1 MQPMN
6 TKSRSEIWA
15 RRRDIP
21 LTILAWIIVLGIGIW
36 VTAHFSRT
44 VIIFLIAAF
53 LAYALAPAVSFFTK
67 YMPRALAIFLT
78 YTVVLVSIS
87 VILYLVIS
95 TALEQFSFL
104 SRNLSAFVALESHNP
119 LLRTLQGFGIT
130 QSQLISLEN
139 QLTSQAEHLTESI
152 LPFLSSVFA
161 FLLDM
166 LIVAIVSIYL
176 LIDGSKLKKQI
187 ESNTPRSQK
196 HRLEFLLSTSQFIIG
211 NYIRGQIFLAVIIGL
226 LVGLGMALFHVPYAL
241 LLGVIASLL
250 AFIPILGTIISGVL
264 CVLLALTQ
272 GWIVSAFVLIYFV
285 VVHVVE
291 GDILGPRIVGKAI
304 GLHPLVSILALIAG
318 SELYGIL
325 GALFAAPLA
334 GLIQAI
340 VVAIWTEWRA
350 THAEEFKRGRTKIMT
365 SLLSSKR

>member
-1 MQPMN
+1 MKVNSQ
-6 TKSRSEIWA
+6 SEVWA

-21 LTILAWIIVLGIGIW
+21 LTILAWIVVLGISIW
-36 VTAHFSRT
+36 VLTHFSRT

-53 LAYALAPAVSFFTK
+53 LAYALAPAVGFFRK
-67 YMPRALAIFLT
+67 YMPRALAILLT
-78 YTVVLVSIS
+78 YTVVLISIS
-87 VILYLVIS
+87 AILYLVIT

-104 SRNLSAFVALESHNP
+104 SKNLSAFVALESHSP
-119 LLRTLQGFGIT
+119 LLKTLQGFGIT
-130 QSQLISLEN
+130 QTQLVALEG

-152 LPFLSSVFA
+152 LPILSGVFA

-166 LIVAIVSIYL
+166 LIVAILSIYL

-187 ESNTPRSQK
+187 EANTPRSQQ
-196 HRLEFLLSTSQFIIG
+196 HRLQFLLSTSQYIIG
-211 NYIRGQIFLAVIIGL
+211 NYIRGQILLAVVIGL

-241 LLGVIASLL
+241 LLGVVASLL

-264 CVLLALTQ
+264 CVLLGLTQ
-272 GWIVSAFVLIYFV
+272 GWIVSIFVLIYFI
-285 VVHVVE
+285 VVHIIE

-325 GALFAAPLA
+325 GALFAAPVA
-334 GLIQAI
+334 GLIQA
-340 VVAIWTEWRA
+340 VVIAIWTEWRA
-350 THAEEFKRGRTKIMT
+350 THPEEFKKGRTKILT